1 MNMDIVIPS
10 ANYTIDASE
19 KKIVLTDP
27 YDSITAE
34 QITSIRN
41 ITKNMLIYSASDP
54 TKSGITIDPA
64 GTINYN
70 YDGAMEDTDIIRIE
84 VNSIGT
90 VLFDDSTPIDVN
102 ITNISLLGQSDVLEV
117 YSSESVPASSTTS
130 STGQDVRGA
139 SYVIPYVK
147 NATSTN
153 LTVNIYG
160 SYNQAGTI
168 KSLIRSYTLTDTITQ
183 AGDPISK
190 VPNYLFFDLVNSDS
204 TNAATVSISVQRTVS
219 TDVVRPYADVLEVYS
234 SESVPA
240 SSTTSST
247 GQDVRGASYVILY
260 VKNAT
265 STSLTVNVFASP
277 DSAGTFKAL
286 IGTTT
291 LNATTKTQDEI
302 ELDKVPNYL
311 FFDLVNSD
319 STNAATV
326 SISVQRG

>member
-54 TKSGITIDPA
+54 TKSRITIDPA

-84 VNSIGT
+84 V
-90 VLFDDSTPIDVN
+90 DSTPIDVN

-168 KSLIRSYTLTDTITQ
+168 KSLIRSYALTDTITQ

-190 VPNYLFFDLVNSDS
+190 VPNYLFFDLVNTDAS
-204 TNAATVSISVQRTVS
+204 NAATV
-219 TDVVRPYADVLEVYS
+219 DV
-234 SESVPA
+234 
-240 SSTTSST
+240 
-247 GQDVRGASYVILY
+247 
-260 VKNAT
+260 
-265 STSLTVNVFASP
+265 
-277 DSAGTFKAL
+277 
-286 IGTTT
+286 
-291 LNATTKTQDEI
+291 
-302 ELDKVPNYL
+302 
-311 FFDLVNSD
+311 
-319 STNAATV
+319 
-326 SISVQRG
+326 SVQRG

>member
-84 VNSIGT
+84 VN
-90 VLFDDSTPIDVN
+90 STPIDVN

>member
-84 VNSIGT
+84 VN
-90 VLFDDSTPIDVN
+90 STPIDVN

-204 TNAATVSISVQRTVS
+204 TNAATVSISVQR
-219 TDVVRPYADVLEVYS
+219 
-234 SESVPA
+234 
-240 SSTTSST
+240 
-247 GQDVRGASYVILY
+247 G
-260 VKNAT
+260 
-265 STSLTVNVFASP
+265 
-277 DSAGTFKAL
+277 
-286 IGTTT
+286 
-291 LNATTKTQDEI
+291 
-302 ELDKVPNYL
+302 
-311 FFDLVNSD
+311 
-319 STNAATV
+319 
-326 SISVQRG
+326 

>member
-19 KKIVLTDP
+19 KKIVLTYP

-84 VNSIGT
+84 V
-90 VLFDDSTPIDVN
+90 DSTPIDVN
-102 ITNISLLGQSDVLEV
+102 ITNISLLGQS
-117 YSSESVPASSTTS
+117 
-130 STGQDVRGA
+130 
-139 SYVIPYVK
+139 
-147 NATSTN
+147 
-153 LTVNIYG
+153 
-160 SYNQAGTI
+160 
-168 KSLIRSYTLTDTITQ
+168 
-183 AGDPISK
+183 
-190 VPNYLFFDLVNSDS
+190 
-204 TNAATVSISVQRTVS
+204 
-219 TDVVRPYADVLEVYS
+219 DVLEVYS

>member
-84 VNSIGT
+84 VNS
-90 VLFDDSTPIDVN
+90 TPIDVN

-139 SYVIPYVK
+139 SYVILYVK
-147 NATSTN
+147 NATSTS
-153 LTVNIYG
+153 LTVNVFA
-160 SYNQAGTI
+160 SPDSAGTF
-168 KSLIRSYTLTDTITQ
+168 KALIGTTTLNATTKTQ
-183 AGDPISK
+183 DEIELDK

>member
-10 ANYTIDASE
+10 ANYTINASE
-19 KKIVLTDP
+19 NKIVLTDP

-84 VNSIGT
+84 VNSIDT
-90 VLFDDSTPIDVN
+90 VRFDDSTPIDVN

-204 TNAATVSISVQRTVS
+204 TNAATVSISVQR
-219 TDVVRPYADVLEVYS
+219 
-234 SESVPA
+234 
-240 SSTTSST
+240 
-247 GQDVRGASYVILY
+247 G
-260 VKNAT
+260 
-265 STSLTVNVFASP
+265 
-277 DSAGTFKAL
+277 
-286 IGTTT
+286 
-291 LNATTKTQDEI
+291 
-302 ELDKVPNYL
+302 
-311 FFDLVNSD
+311 
-319 STNAATV
+319 
-326 SISVQRG
+326 